1 MKVNTNCVIITGNL
15 ARDSELRFTANQKPV
30 LSFTVACNRSWK
42 DDNGELRDAADFF
55 PVVLWG
61 KSAEALEQYL
71 KKGKSV
77 LVKGHLQTRSYEG
90 RDGVKKYVTEI
101 IADMFGGV
109 ELLGGGSQ
117 DRSGGSQPQS
127 YRQPAQKQRNDFA
140 PQDDYSVF
148 SVSDLGPTSATP
160 PGAGDNI
167 PF

>member
-1 MKVNTNCVIITGNL
+1 MKINTNCVIVTGNL

-109 ELLGGGSQ
+109 ELLGGGD
-117 DRSGGSQPQS
+117 DRHGAPRYGSAPQAPAQS
-127 YRQPAQKQRNDFA
+127 YRQAPEQGAPLPPARDPREQ
-140 PQDDYSVF
+140 
-148 SVSDLGPTSATP
+148 
-160 PGAGDNI
+160 GDI